1 MKEGPFGVRRVSPS
15 PENIGTMDA
24 LVIRTPRMASSLN
37 AIASI
42 ILSENASCVL
52 ALRHSSE
59 RGDMEL
65 SLVGGRYTQ
74 AGRGQAD
81 TNRPFLQILNR
92 AF

>member
-1 MKEGPFGVRRVSPS
+1 
-15 PENIGTMDA
+15 MDA

-59 RGDMEL
+59 RGDMEIVVGWWSVHASGARSGGYEQAL
-65 SLVGGRYTQ
+65 SS
-74 AGRGQAD
+74 D
-81 TNRPFLQILNR
+81 P
-92 AF
+92 